1 MERGALPSALGSSK
15 ADGRSE
21 GNVDTSVGQSI
32 LGRVSTSAWFS
43 SPLTLFPIASFRS
56 FYLFLSSL
64 SLFPPP
70 LLSLS
75 LFHLLLTFLIIPFH
89 STSRRSCSRNVVVV
103 IVVMFLLTRR
113 TYVSAYLRTTRLQYL
128 CIYVR
133 IYLCAYVSTTSR
145 K

>member
-1 MERGALPSALGSSK
+1 MERGALPSALGGSK

-43 SPLTLFPIASFRS
+43 NPLTLFPIASFRS

-75 LFHLLLTFLIIPFH
+75 LSLFHLLLTFLIIPFH

-103 IVVMFLLTRR
+103 VVVMFLLTRR
-113 TYVSAYLRTTRLQYL
+113 TYLRN
-128 CIYVR
+128 YV
-133 IYLCAYVSTTSR
+133 LLACSTYVFTYVYTYVPM
-145 K
+145 